1 MSIEV
6 ILFVVIVLVFG
17 IDFVLKG
24 RKKSD
29 EKFAK
34 KIEITK
40 QKKVLKK
47 NQPNFKKLFH
57 FFIKRPKNS
66 VLFILSVL
74 STKLLINY
82 LIYPTDFCVSY
93 GNCKYQLGYNRT
105 CCTKREIANFGE
117 HIENIFIYENHLF
130 ISSIILCSILVWYF
144 NDKIKAK

>member
-29 EKFAK
+29 EKFANK
-34 KIEITK
+34 VEIKK

-66 VLFILSVL
+66 ILFILSVL
-74 STKLLINY
+74 STKLLVNY
-82 LIYPTDFCVSY
+82 FIYPTDVCVRY
-93 GNCKYQLGYNRT
+93 GDCKYDLGFERT
-105 CCTKREIANFGE
+105 CCTKREIASFGE
-117 HIENIFIYENHLF
+117 HIENIFI
-130 ISSIILCSILVWYF
+130 
-144 NDKIKAK
+144 